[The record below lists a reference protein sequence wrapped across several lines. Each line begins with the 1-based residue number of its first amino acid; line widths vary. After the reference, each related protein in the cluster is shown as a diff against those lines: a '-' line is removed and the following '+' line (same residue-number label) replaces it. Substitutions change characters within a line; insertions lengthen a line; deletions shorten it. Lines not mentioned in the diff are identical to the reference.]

1 MATTSSKSPPDA
13 PKGQGETH
21 NENRDATEGLTAKA
35 ADMAERA
42 SSTVKDSYYRAKG
55 AIGDPGEAVREVSR
69 YAQDGSETVIR
80 TIERH
85 PVMAF
90 GLGAL
95 SVGLIAWASLRPSV
109 PQWEPDYGRLRR
121 LFRDYG
127 GDDALKTGESAL
139 KTGQGWLQ
147 SYGSQAQDYARDGG
161 RLLVRRTERE
171 PLAAL
176 VGIGLAIYVL
186 GSLLSSSSESEAPRR
201 RSGARR

>member
-1 MATTSSKSPPDA
+1 MATTRRKSPPDV
-13 PKGQGETH
+13 PKGRDKTH
-21 NENRDATEGLTAKA
+21 DENSNATEGLTAKA
-35 ADMAERA
+35 THIAERA
-42 SSTVKDSYYRAKG
+42 SNTVKDSYYRAKG
-55 AIGDPGEAVREVSR
+55 VIADPGEAVREVGR
-69 YAQDGSETVIR
+69 YAQDSSETVIR
-80 TIERH
+80 TVERH

-95 SVGLIAWASLRPSV
+95 SVGLIAWAGLRPST

-147 SYGSQAQDYARDGG
+147 SYGGQAQDYARDGG

-176 VGIGLAIYVL
+176 LGIGIAVYVL
-186 GSLLSSSSESEAPRR
+186 GSLLSSSSAPEPRR
-201 RSGARR
+201 RGNARR